1 MIFVSVGT
9 HNEQFNR
16 LLEEIDRLVERGEI
30 KDKIVAQTGYS
41 NYKPKKYHYFKF
53 TSWQRILNLNKIAD
67 IVVTH
72 GGAGNLILASHFN
85 KTIVAV
91 PRMKR
96 FGEHL
101 NDHQLQLVK
110 ELEKQRRVISVYNI
124 NDLSYAIKKAKKLK
138 VRKKNEKKEKKIIS
152 IVRNYVEKVSKEIY
166 QEV

>member
-16 LLEEIDRLVERGEI
+16 LLKEIDMLVEKNEVKGKVI
-30 KDKIVAQTGYS
+30 AQIGYS
-41 NYKPKKYHYFKF
+41 DYKPKNYRYFRF
-53 TSWQRILNLNKIAD
+53 TSWKNIINFNKKSD

-96 FGEHL
+96 YREHL
-101 NDHQLQLVK
+101 NDHQVQLVK
-110 ELEKQRRVISVYNI
+110 TLEKQGRVIAVYDM
-124 NDLSYAIKKAKKLK
+124 NDLGQAIKMAKKFKLE
-138 VRKKNEKKEKKIIS
+138 RKSGKKRKE
-152 IVRNYVEKVSKEIY
+152 NYFDS
-166 QEV
+166 